1 MTTPTE
7 KHEINQPLTFQDT
20 QQTSITLH
28 ALTLTLTQQN
38 NQLIA
43 STLTISIPPQTYHQ
57 INNNALFNLNPS
69 LRLPLTNGN
78 FHPSLDIQIE
88 AILKPEILPHLQ
100 QHATTAETAVTYLL
114 NLDPSTNNPLL
125 NTENWLA
132 LSVTQAQ
139 ETGETGY
146 RTFWSYLTPE
156 ALSMTDTSGEQL
168 SQGVAQ
174 FFQDIFGSSFEAAT
188 QNFTKESLAAISNI
202 FQGINLDAPEV
213 PLSKTTTQHPIL
225 QALLNFFTEDDWSFQ
240 KVTSEPALRL
250 AFKGKNGQWNCYA
263 KAREEQQQMVFYSL
277 CPLAV
282 PEDKRLA
289 AAELIA
295 RANYGL
301 IVGNFELD
309 FNDGEIRYK
318 TSIDVE
324 GELLGPNLIKPLV
337 YANVMMMDEYLPAIE
352 AVVEGRLSPEEAI
365 ARLETHHSAIALN

>member
-1 MTTPTE
+1 MTTQA
-7 KHEINQPLTFQDT
+7 KKYEINQQLTFQDT
-20 QQTSITLH
+20 SQTSVTLH
-28 ALTLTLTQQN
+28 SLTLTQQN

-43 STLTISIPPQTYHQ
+43 TTLTISIPPDTYQH
-57 INNNALFNLNPS
+57 INTQALFNLNPS

-78 FHPSLDIQIE
+78 FHPSSNIQIE
-88 AILKPEILPHLQ
+88 AILKPEILPYLQ
-100 QHATTAETAVTYLL
+100 QHATTAETAATYLI
-114 NLDPSTNNPLL
+114 NLDSSTNNPLL

-168 SQGVAQ
+168 SQGVAD

-188 QNFTKESLAAISNI
+188 ENFTTESFAAIANV
-202 FQGINLDAPEV
+202 FQGIDLDAPEV
-213 PLSKTTTQHPIL
+213 SPPQTNAKYPIL

-250 AFKGKNGQWNCYA
+250 AFRGENGQWNCYA

-277 CPLAV
+277 CPVAV

-295 RANYGL
+295 RVNYGL

-324 GELLGPNLIKPLV
+324 GESLSPNLIQPLV

-352 AVVEGRLSPEEAI
+352 AVIEGRLSPEDAI
-365 ARLETHHSAIALN
+365 IAQHGVEN